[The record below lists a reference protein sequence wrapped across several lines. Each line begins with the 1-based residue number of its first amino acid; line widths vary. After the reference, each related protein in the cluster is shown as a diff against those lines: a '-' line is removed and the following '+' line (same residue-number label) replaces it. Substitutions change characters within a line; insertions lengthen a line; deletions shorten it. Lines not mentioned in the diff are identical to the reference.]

1 MFFFFKT
8 KDAARITATLACHC
22 VAPTLCVF
30 IAQLVVVARWSSR
43 YLEGEF
49 DELVLVLNASFCL
62 PAGQEEVP
70 GHHPQLHG
78 GARHRARH
86 QHRAPAQLR
95 QEPRHP
101 ERPRPAVPPQGNQ
114 GQSPPAGWK
123 RCVTLGNLAAH
134 ELDESERER
143 FGPLVGRVA
152 AQEELKK

>member
-114 GQSPPAGWK
+114 GQSPPCWLEAVRHAGK
-123 RCVTLGNLAAH
+123 SYQCTSSTRA
-134 ELDESERER
+134 SENASVPSWVVLQR
-143 FGPLVGRVA
+143 
-152 AQEELKK
+152 KKW